1 LTTLRRKRISFGVP
15 TWPPEDWHFET
26 LAVHAGAAPDPVT
39 GAVRPAIQLSTTF
52 ERAPDGSFPSGYAY
66 IRDANP
72 NRHALE
78 AAMARLEGGASAIA
92 FASGM
97 AATNAVFQA
106 LKPGDHVVAPLD
118 AYYGTAKL
126 LNEHFVPWGL
136 AVSFVDMTDLAALR
150 AALRPTTR
158 LVWMET
164 PSNPTIAVTDVAAVV
179 ALARTTGALTA
190 CDNTWA
196 TPFLQRP
203 LALGVDLVMHSTTK
217 YLSGHSDVMGGV
229 VVARE
234 AGPLAERLR
243 SVQGHGGA
251 VPSPFDA
258 WLVLRGI
265 RTLPWRM
272 RAHCS
277 NAETVASFLSRHPR
291 VERVHYPG
299 LSTDPGHAV
308 AAKQMAAPGG
318 MLSFVVRGGRPA
330 AFDVAARVRV
340 FTRAT
345 SLGGSESLVEHRASV
360 EGPKTRAPE
369 GLLRLSIGLEHPDD
383 LVADLRQALGPEG
396 R

>member
-1 LTTLRRKRISFGVP
+1 MPRPPDGLR
-15 TWPPEDWHFET
+15 FET
-26 LAVHAGAAPDPVT
+26 LAVHAGAAPDAVT
-39 GAVRPAIQLSTTF
+39 GAVQPAIQLSTTF

-106 LKPGDHVVAPLD
+106 LEPDDHVVAPLD
-118 AYYGTAKL
+118 AYFGTAKL
-126 LNEHFVPWGL
+126 LREHFVPWGL
-136 AVSFVDMTDLAALR
+136 EASFVDMTDLAAVR
-150 AALRPTTR
+150 AALRPNTR
-158 LVWMET
+158 LIWTET
-164 PSNPTIAVTDVAAVV
+164 PSNPNIAVTDLKAVAEI
-179 ALARTTGALTA
+179 ARSAGALSA

-196 TPFLQRP
+196 TPFLQQP
-203 LALGVDLVMHSTTK
+203 LALGMDLTMHSTTK

-229 VVARE
+229 VVVRE
-234 AGPLAERLR
+234 AGGLADRLR
-243 SVQGHGGA
+243 AVQCHGGA
-251 VPSPFDA
+251 VPSPFDS

-277 NAETVASFLSRHPR
+277 NAGAVASFLSEHPR
-291 VERVHYPG
+291 VQRVHYPG
-299 LSTDPGHAV
+299 LPGDPGHVV
-308 AAKQMAAPGG
+308 AAAQMKAPGG
-318 MLSFVVRGGRPA
+318 MLSFVVPGGRA
-330 AFDVAARVRV
+330 DAFEIAARLRV

-345 SLGGSESLVEHRASV
+345 SLGGPESLVEHRASI
-360 EGPKTRAPE
+360 EGPNTRAAE

-383 LVADLRQALGPEG
+383 LVNDLGQALGG
-396 R
+396 